1 MSEPKKPAKKTKP
14 KETAPKKEKAPDRM
28 LTFAAEYIV
37 DWNGTQA
44 AIRAGYSPKTAD
56 MQASRMLR
64 NVKVR
69 TEIERLLEDPIGKR
83 NEIRSRVIG
92 ELEKIAYDPE
102 LREDTRMRAMEMLG
116 KHAAMFTEKIEHVGL
131 ENMPGIV
138 ILPDK
143 LSTEEWEKKYGHD

>member
-1 MSEPKKPAKKTKP
+1 LSVKKETTPKKKKAT
-14 KETAPKKEKAPDRM
+14 DRQ
-28 LTFAAEYIV
+28 LVFAAEYIV
-37 DWNGTQA
+37 DWNAKQA
-44 AIRAGYSPKTAD
+44 AIRAVYSAKTAES
-56 MQASRMLR
+56 QGSRMLR

-83 NEIRSRVIG
+83 NEIRTRVIK
-92 ELEKIAYDPE
+92 ELEKIAYDPD

-116 KHAAMFTEKIEHVGL
+116 KHAAMFTEKVEVSGI

-143 LSTEEWEKKYGHD
+143 MTTEDWEKKYGHD

>member
-1 MSEPKKPAKKTKP
+1 LSVK
-14 KETAPKKEKAPDRM
+14 KETTPKVNKASAM
-28 LTFAAEYIV
+28 MMTFAAEYIV
-37 DWNGTQA
+37 DWNAKQA
-44 AIRAGYSPKTAD
+44 AIRAGYSAKTAES
-56 MQASRMLR
+56 QGSRMLR

-83 NEIRSRVIG
+83 NEIRTRVIK
-92 ELEKIAYDPE
+92 ELEKIAYDPD

-116 KHAAMFTEKIEHVGL
+116 KHAAMFTEKVEVSGI

-143 LSTEEWEKKYGHD
+143 MTTEDWEKKYGHD